1 MIWTV
6 LVWTFLVGLCHA
18 NLLQILPSF
27 KKQFGAPNPLPL
39 FSSLSKEEK
48 VIISKESS
56 KINLFLEWI
65 KEMPYERK
73 FILFLLD
80 QSVTDIEENI
90 DINQQ
95 IYFLTASFE
104 IYENYVI
111 NHHTILRKLGFFQNA
126 TFVPDTHFIQVTFSE
141 KRTKVTPKTHI

>member
-6 LVWTFLVGLCHA
+6 LVWTFLVGFCHA

-27 KKQFGAPNPLPL
+27 KKQFGAPIPLPL

-65 KEMPYERK
+65 KERPYEK
-73 FILFLLD
+73 EFLLIILN
-80 QSVTDIEENI
+80 QNVPDIEESI

-126 TFVPDTHFIQVTFSE
+126 TFVPDTHFRKVTFSE
-141 KRTKVTPKTHI
+141 KRTKITPKTYI